1 MAQDSARRTIRVGYE
16 QFVPP
21 PVPPGMYFDRD
32 VWLVL
37 PEGVRRAGKGRVAAS
52 WFLGVGLF
60 IATAGIGYLVSG
72 MVVWGRG
79 HTPAQRMLG
88 LRCWQPG
95 TGRVADR
102 RHMAL
107 RQITGLLNGELA
119 IGPIIWLTSKSMNS
133 LGDFFAGTVVL
144 HDPNRVLH
152 R

>member
-60 IATAGIGYLVSG
+60 IATVGIGYLVWG
-72 MVVWGRG
+72 MVVRGRG
-79 HTPAQRMLG
+79 HTPRSG
-88 LRCWQPG
+88 CWACAAGSPG
-95 TGRVADR
+95 PAGWPTG
-102 RHMAL
+102 
-107 RQITGLLNGELA
+107 
-119 IGPIIWLTSKSMNS
+119 
-133 LGDFFAGTVVL
+133 GTW
-144 HDPNRVLH
+144 RSA

>member
-1 MAQDSARRTIRVGYE
+1 
-16 QFVPP
+16 
-21 PVPPGMYFDRD
+21 
-32 VWLVL
+32 
-37 PEGVRRAGKGRVAAS
+37 
-52 WFLGVGLF
+52 
-60 IATAGIGYLVSG
+60 
-72 MVVWGRG
+72 
-79 HTPAQRMLG
+79 
-88 LRCWQPG
+88 
-95 TGRVADR
+95 VADR